1 MAMCIFDGRLVED
14 GVVPPLPRVVVAV
27 VVVVVV
33 VVPLFK
39 AAAEERF
46 VNRFLISLSNSLETS
61 RVDIRSVGDAAAPDE
76 ADDSSGIVPPLCRLR
91 GAPLG
96 VFA

>member
-1 MAMCIFDGRLVED
+1 MAMCIFEGRLVED
-14 GVVPPLPRVVVAV
+14 GVVPPLPR
-27 VVVVVV
+27 VVVV

-46 VNRFLISLSNSLETS
+46 VKRFLISLSNSLETS

-76 ADDSSGIVPPLCRLR
+76 EDDNSDIVPPLCRLR